1 MSCLRAFG
9 TPLAKRGSGT
19 REGECRRTRAMNGD
33 TDSEIMLRDSLDNV
47 NSAVNIGPSHIVG
60 IGASAGGLEALER
73 LFENMPVNSGMAF
86 VVVQHLSP
94 DFKSVM
100 DELLARKT
108 RIPIHRVEDSM
119 KVERDAIY
127 LIPPRKDMIVANGRL
142 LLTDK
147 DPRQVVTLPIDHFF

>member
-1 MSCLRAFG
+1 MSDDAITTAPSPVSEKSKCSNKRA
-9 TPLAKRGSGT
+9 
-19 REGECRRTRAMNGD
+19 
-33 TDSEIMLRDSLDNV
+33 V
-47 NSAVNIGPSHIVG
+47 HVVG

-73 LFENMPVNSGMAF
+73 LFENMPVETGLAF

-108 RIPIHRVEDSM
+108 RIPVHRVEEGM
-119 KVERDAIY
+119 EVEPDAIY
-127 LIPPRKDMIVANGRL
+127 LIPPKKDMIISNGRL

-147 DPRQVVTLPIDHFF
+147 DPKQLLTLP